1 MQYRGAT
8 NRPIRCTTTT
18 TTSRLDPVKEE
29 EEESIQRTTA
39 EQYALERTALC
50 ELNGIAQLEK
60 FRHNISILRR
70 AIKAELAESNNDSFT
85 SDDPTP
91 SQLPIRVVLVRSRV
105 RQTRVDPNTGYF
117 HPVLNEWRP
126 FASGATVGCAKRKG
140 WLRAANIKARYLKLR
155 PGQKKSGVN
164 KYSISLPIEG
174 SLVF

>member
-1 MQYRGAT
+1 MQYREAT
-8 NRPIRCTTTT
+8 NRPIRCTTT
-18 TTSRLDPVKEE
+18 SSLDLVEE
-29 EEESIQRTTA
+29 KKPIQRTTA
-39 EQYALERTALC
+39 EQCALERTALC

-70 AIKAELAESNNDSFT
+70 TIKAELAKSNDSFIL
-85 SDDPTP
+85 DDPAP

-126 FASGATVGCAKRKG
+126 FSSAVTAGCAKRKG
-140 WLRAANIKARYLKLR
+140 WLRAVNIEARYLKMR

-164 KYSISLPIEG
+164 KYSISLPVEG